1 MSKKTIVE
9 FKEVSFS
16 YPQNPEKV
24 ILDKVDW
31 TLEEGGFSILMGPS
45 GSGKSSFLRI
55 INRLSERTGGQI
67 NIAGRSIT
75 DIPVEELR
83 REVGMVF
90 QAPSLQPGTVRENI
104 GFGPGLR
111 KEKMSDN
118 QVIELLS
125 HVGLDKELLNRPADQ
140 LSIGQQQR
148 VAIAQ
153 SLANKPKILLMDEP
167 TSALDISATTTIEDL
182 IKKLH
187 REMNLSVVFVTH
199 SPQQG
204 RRIGRD
210 AHLLYNGKI
219 IEAGA
224 PEEFFDNPRNEITR
238 LFLEGKLNN
247 NQGE

>member
-1 MSKKTIVE
+1 MSEKPIVE
-9 FKEVSFS
+9 FEKVSFA
-16 YPQNPEKV
+16 YPQNPEKL
-24 ILDKVDW
+24 ILDEVDW
-31 TLEEGGFSILMGPS
+31 SFNEGGFSILMGPS

-55 INRLSERTGGQI
+55 INRLSERTGGRI
-67 NIAGRSIT
+67 LIGGRSID

-90 QAPSLQPGTVRENI
+90 QAPSLQPGTVRDNI
-104 GFGPGLR
+104 GFGPFLR
-111 KEKMSDN
+111 KEKMPDDKI
-118 QVIELLS
+118 VELLFL
-125 HVGLDKELLNRPADQ
+125 VGLDKELLKRPADQ

-153 SLANKPKILLMDEP
+153 TLANEPKVLLMDEP
-167 TSALDISATTTIEDL
+167 TSALDVSATMTIEEL

-204 RRIGRD
+204 RRIGCE

-219 IEAGA
+219 IEAGS
-224 PEEFFDNPRNEITR
+224 PSDFFDNPKNEVTR

-247 NQGE
+247 KQGE